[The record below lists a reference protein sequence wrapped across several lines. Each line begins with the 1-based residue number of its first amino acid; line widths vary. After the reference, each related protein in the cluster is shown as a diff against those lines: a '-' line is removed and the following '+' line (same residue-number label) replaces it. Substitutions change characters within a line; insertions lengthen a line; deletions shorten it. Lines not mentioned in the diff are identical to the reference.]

1 MKIWGLF
8 DFFKSTSRT
17 DELLQQYQ
25 QQTTAAQG
33 TIRGQLLIVEDVF
46 SIKGR
51 GTVVTGTALAP
62 ITVGQHVTIQRTDG
76 TSYTSTITGV
86 EASNESLQTVNPGDD
101 VGIMFADIDRNQVA
115 SGDRVIV
122 V

>member
-1 MKIWGLF
+1 MGLF

-25 QQTTAAQG
+25 QQTTAVQG
-33 TIRGQLLIVEDVF
+33 IIRGQLLIVEDVF
-46 SIKGR
+46 SIKGH

-86 EASNESLQTVNPGDD
+86 EASNGSLQPVNPGDD
-101 VGIMFADIDRNQVA
+101 VGIMFADVDRNQVA
-115 SGDRVIV
+115 SGDRVV
-122 V
+122 VV

>member
-1 MKIWGLF
+1 M
-8 DFFKSTSRT
+8 
-17 DELLQQYQ
+17 LQQYQ

-86 EASNESLQTVNPGDD
+86 EAYNANLEAANPGDD
-101 VGIMFADIDRNQVA
+101 VGIMLADVDRNQVV